1 MEQIPNPPSQFLP
14 GLSNLSSKTSLNKR
28 NRFLPRNA
36 TSLDYLGGGRG
47 ETWFLLHWVAL
58 CGSVPGTRFV
68 VEALIN
74 ARLGGV
80 RAGQEPTVI
89 SQGLQKGC
97 GGAVLGGWVDPN
109 PVEMISAGQE
119 GDSGLG

>member
-14 GLSNLSSKTSLNKR
+14 GLLNLSSKTSLNKR

-36 TSLDYLGGGRG
+36 TSLDYLGGGG
-47 ETWFLLHWVAL
+47 TWFLLHWVAL

-68 VEALIN
+68 LEALIN
-74 ARLGGV
+74 ARLGGI

-89 SQGLQKGC
+89 TRGLSL
-97 GGAVLGGWVDPN
+97 GA
-109 PVEMISAGQE
+109 
-119 GDSGLG
+119 GLIPTPWR